1 MESKKKQV
9 IQNLRKRKIY
19 KRCLL
24 AAMVLTCF
32 SLVGLWVLFA
42 YKQIPG
48 SIKLKVGEELIWN
61 MGLPI
66 VGEISKSEREEEL
79 QAVAVNEQAESNISG
94 NSIRIDLSETITMK
108 ADMLSSY
115 QMDLKLFGFIPF
127 KQVEVDVIDEM
138 TLTPVGLPIGIY
150 LKTEGI
156 LVIGV
161 GDYTSID
168 GRSVSPADNILKSG
182 DYIREVDGQEISNK
196 NAFIKMVEDSGGKPM
211 ILTICREQEEFDVK
225 LTPIQNQNG
234 EYKLGIWVRDNAQGV
249 GTMTFVDSRGN
260 FGALGHGITDVDT
273 SLIMQLRSGT
283 LYKTDIV
290 AIKKGVKGEPGEM
303 TGMIDYSDKNILGI
317 VTQNTEKGIFG
328 TCNEKM
334 IDRVACAPLPIGLKQ
349 EVEKGEAQIYCTVDG
364 EPAYYDI
371 VIKDVH
377 LDNDNVNKGI
387 VIQVTDPELI
397 ALTGGIIQGMSGA
410 PIIQNGKIIG
420 AVTHVLIND
429 ATSGYGIFIEEMLGE

>member
-182 DYIREVDGQEISNK
+182 DYIREVDGQEISDK

-334 IDRVACAPLPIGLKQ
+334 IDRVDCAPLPIGLKQ

-429 ATSGYGIFIEEMLGE
+429 ATSGYGIFIEEMLGN